1 MAWKDKLIMT
11 DKRIRQRKAEK
22 KYRESHKLNQAN
34 RTPEQQE
41 SYRNMWNKYDKGN
54 GKTKVEKMGKL
65 LGVDKMASK
74 LIIWKSD
81 IKNRDKSC
89 QICGSS
95 TNLISHHI
103 LHKEYYPKMALNT
116 NNGIVLCNEHHNECH
131 GVCLN

>member
-1 MAWKDKLIMT
+1 MAWKDNLIMT
-11 DKRIRQRKAEK
+11 EKRIKQREAEK
-22 KYRESHKLNQAN
+22 RYRESHRPRQST

-41 SYRNMWNKYDKGN
+41 QYRQMWKKYDKGN
-54 GKTKVEKMGKL
+54 GMTKVNNMGKL

-89 QICGSS
+89 QVCDSS

-103 LHKEYYPKMALNT
+103 LHKNYYPKLALNT
-116 NNGIVLCNEHHNECH
+116 NNGVLLCNEHHNECH
-131 GVCLN
+131 GVLVK